1 MQTEK
6 QKLLSAGYGL
16 LGGGVLLLFLSRVL
30 GGTDLMDF
38 LSGLFL
44 GLAVG
49 VMLLG
54 VFFFGRSLVKN

>member
-6 QKLLSAGYGL
+6 QKLLFAGYGL

-54 VFFFGRSLVKN
+54 VFLFGRSLAKT

>member
-1 MQTEK
+1 MHTEK
-6 QKLLSAGYGL
+6 QKLLFAGCGL

-54 VFFFGRSLVKN
+54 VFFFGRSLMKN

>member
-6 QKLLSAGYGL
+6 QKLLFAGYGL
-16 LGGGVLLLFLSRVL
+16 LGGGVLLLLISRVL

>member
-6 QKLLSAGYGL
+6 QKLLFAGYGL
-16 LGGGVLLLFLSRVL
+16 LGGGILLLLISRVL

>member
-6 QKLLSAGYGL
+6 QKLLFAGYGL
-16 LGGGVLLLFLSRVL
+16 LGGGILLLFLSRVL

>member
-6 QKLLSAGYGL
+6 QKLLLTGCGL
-16 LGGGVLLLFLSRVL
+16 LGGGFLLLLISRVL

-54 VFFFGRSLVKN
+54 VFLFGRSLAKT

>member
-6 QKLLSAGYGL
+6 QKFLFAGCGL

>member
-6 QKLLSAGYGL
+6 QKLLFAGYGL
-16 LGGGVLLLFLSRVL
+16 LGGGVLLLLISHVL

>member
-6 QKLLSAGYGL
+6 QKLLFTGYGL
-16 LGGGVLLLFLSRVL
+16 LGGGVLLLLISRVL

-54 VFFFGRSLVKN
+54 VFLFGRSLAKT

>member
-6 QKLLSAGYGL
+6 QKLLFAGYGL
-16 LGGGVLLLFLSRVL
+16 LGGGVLLLLISRFL

-54 VFFFGRSLVKN
+54 VFLFGRSLAKT

>member
-6 QKLLSAGYGL
+6 QKLLFTGCSL

>member
-6 QKLLSAGYGL
+6 QKLLFAGYGL
-16 LGGGVLLLFLSRVL
+16 LGGGILLLFLSRVL

-54 VFFFGRSLVKN
+54 VFFFGRSLVMN

>member
-6 QKLLSAGYGL
+6 QKLLFAGYGL

-54 VFFFGRSLVKN
+54 VFFFGRSLVKS

>member
-6 QKLLSAGYGL
+6 QKLLFAGCGL
-16 LGGGVLLLFLSRVL
+16 LGGGVLLLFLSRVF

>member
-6 QKLLSAGYGL
+6 QKLLFAGYGL
-16 LGGGVLLLFLSRVL
+16 LGGGVLLLLISRFL
-30 GGTDLMDF
+30 GGTDVMDF

>member
-6 QKLLSAGYGL
+6 QKLLFAGYGL
-16 LGGGVLLLFLSRVL
+16 LGGGVLLLLISRFL

-54 VFFFGRSLVKN
+54 VFFFGRSLAKT

>member
-6 QKLLSAGYGL
+6 QKLLFAGYGL

>member
-6 QKLLSAGYGL
+6 QKLLFAGYGL

-54 VFFFGRSLVKN
+54 VFFFGRSLMKN

>member
-1 MQTEK
+1 MQTER
-6 QKLLSAGYGL
+6 LLFAGCGL
-16 LGGGVLLLFLSRVL
+16 LGGGVLLLFISRIL

-44 GLAVG
+44 GLADG

-54 VFFFGRSLVKN
+54 VFFFGRSVVKN

>member
-6 QKLLSAGYGL
+6 QKLLFAGCGL

-30 GGTDLMDF
+30 GGTDLRDF

>member
-6 QKLLSAGYGL
+6 QKLLFTGYGL
-16 LGGGVLLLFLSRVL
+16 LGGGVLLLFISRVL
-30 GGTDLMDF
+30 GRTDQMDF
-38 LSGLFL
+38 LSGMFL

>member
-6 QKLLSAGYGL
+6 QKLLFAGCGL
-16 LGGGVLLLFLSRVL
+16 LGGGVLLLLISRVL

-54 VFFFGRSLVKN
+54 VFFFGRSLVNN

>member
-6 QKLLSAGYGL
+6 QKLLFAGYGL
-16 LGGGVLLLFLSRVL
+16 LGGGVLLLLISRVL
-30 GGTDLMDF
+30 GGTDVMDF

>member
-6 QKLLSAGYGL
+6 QKLLFTGYGL
-16 LGGGVLLLFLSRVL
+16 LGGGVLLLLISRVL
-30 GGTDLMDF
+30 GGTDVMDF

-54 VFFFGRSLVKN
+54 VFLFGRSLAKT